1 MENNKT
7 EKMNPTRQL
16 VYAAVFI
23 ALSFVGA
30 NIKIMGSIA
39 FDSLPA
45 FISVLVLGAPW
56 GFAIGFLAHILT
68 AATSGFPLTLPVHL
82 INGVMMGVTMVA
94 FYWSVKALLDHH
106 VNSIVAYVVGCV
118 VAVIFNVPIALL
130 ATSPLMTFKVAM
142 ALVPVL
148 IPAAFANVIIA
159 CVIYRFLPKRMQQLT
174 PPGK

>member
-1 MENNKT
+1 
-7 EKMNPTRQL
+7 
-16 VYAAVFI
+16 
-23 ALSFVGA
+23 
-30 NIKIMGSIA
+30 
-39 FDSLPA
+39 
-45 FISVLVLGAPW
+45 
-56 GFAIGFLAHILT
+56 
-68 AATSGFPLTLPVHL
+68 
-82 INGVMMGVTMVA
+82 MVA
-94 FYWSVKALLDHH
+94 FYWSVKLLLDHH

-159 CVIYRFLPKRMQQLT
+159 CVIYRFLPKRMQRLT

>member
-1 MENNKT
+1 MKDDS
-7 EKMNPTRQL
+7 KSLNPTRQL
-16 VYAAVFI
+16 VYAALFI

-45 FISVLVLGAPW
+45 FIAVLVLGAPW
-56 GFAIGFLAHILT
+56 GFVIGFLAHMLT
-68 AATSGFPLTLPVHL
+68 AATSGFPLSLPVHL

-94 FYWSVKALLDHH
+94 FYLSTKALLDHH
-106 VNSIVAYVVGCV
+106 VNSILAYVIGCI

-130 ATSPLMTFKVAM
+130 ATSPLMSLKTAM

-159 CVIYRFLPKRMQQLT
+159 CVIYRFLPKKVQRLT